1 MGSRDLSYQSGD
13 AYESVVQ
20 LLKQIQVEHARV
32 GRHLRRVDQFLAGK
46 SAREMDRTSSDNIAV
61 KHQQQALE
69 VYCLGSFYVR
79 VDGEEITHWTC
90 KKAKTLLEYLIDR
103 QGRPVSRDTLMETL
117 WPECEPRMSGNN
129 LKATVRSLRQTLDF
143 TNVPGRKS
151 AWILF
156 QDGHYLVSPSIDV
169 WTDVGEFM
177 DHWTHGWQQ
186 EREGKFD
193 AAIREYLQAEA
204 LYQGDYLEEDIY
216 TDWTH
221 YRREAL
227 KDVYFTI
234 LGKLSDHYIKRD
246 EFYRAIEYC
255 QKIIDKDHC
264 REDAYRR
271 LMISH
276 SRLGNR
282 NRALEWYKICENAV
296 RTELSLPPDPQTQDL
311 YDELRMASPV

>member
-1 MGSRDLSYQSGD
+1 MAS
-13 AYESVVQ
+13 
-20 LLKQIQVEHARV
+20 
-32 GRHLRRVDQFLAGK
+32 
-46 SAREMDRTSSDNIAV
+46 
-61 KHQQQALE
+61 
-69 VYCLGSFYVR
+69 
-79 VDGEEITHWTC
+79 
-90 KKAKTLLEYLIDR
+90 
-103 QGRPVSRDTLMETL
+103 
-117 WPECEPRMSGNN
+117 NN
-129 LKATVRSLRQTLDF
+129 LKATVRSLRQTL
-143 TNVPGRKS
+143 NPPNAPEERS

-156 QDGHYLVSPSIDV
+156 QDSHYLVNPSIDA

-186 EREGKFD
+186 ERDGRFD
-193 AAIREYLQAEA
+193 AAIEEYLQAEA
-204 LYQGDYLEEDIY
+204 LYRGDYLEEDLY

-227 KDVYFTI
+227 KDIYFAI
-234 LGKLSDHYIKRD
+234 LGKLSDHYIERE

-282 NRALEWYKICENAV
+282 NRALEWYKICENTVEA
-296 RTELSLPPDPQTQDL
+296 ELGLPPDPQTQEL
-311 YDELRMASPV
+311 YNGLRTSSFA